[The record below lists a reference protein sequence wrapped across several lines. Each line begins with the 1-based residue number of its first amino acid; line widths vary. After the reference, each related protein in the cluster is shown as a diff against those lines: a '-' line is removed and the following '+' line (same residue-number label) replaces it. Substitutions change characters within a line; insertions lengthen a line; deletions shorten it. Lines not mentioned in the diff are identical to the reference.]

1 MPKFL
6 KKVLE
11 VGLDWQWGWLKG
23 KRDKTLVYDSFSLG
37 YFSLWIE
44 NHLDFTDWR
53 EKYSLEW
60 NWNE

>member
-6 KKVLE
+6 DKVLE
-11 VGLDWQWGWLKG
+11 VGLD
-23 KRDKTLVYDSFSLG
+23 
-37 YFSLWIE
+37 
-44 NHLDFTDWR
+44 FTDYR